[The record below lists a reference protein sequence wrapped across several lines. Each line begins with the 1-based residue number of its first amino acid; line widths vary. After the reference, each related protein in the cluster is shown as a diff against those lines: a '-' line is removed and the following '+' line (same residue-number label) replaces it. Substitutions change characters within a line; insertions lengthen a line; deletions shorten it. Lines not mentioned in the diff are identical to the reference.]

1 LIRALYLEAPK
12 AKRSNG
18 WASACFELKGMLMDL
33 YLDDEVETVAD
44 PLDTVESVIESDD
57 RFKCERA
64 EDGDLHF
71 SFKCATGETVGYFSY
86 REELP
91 ALLFTLGF
99 DIQAPVSRRE
109 QAVKLASLINEN
121 LWLGHFDVWSD
132 DGTIIFRHAMPMIG
146 RDDISVGE
154 VQAMLAAGMD
164 AAERFQPAF
173 HFLIL
178 GGMDAESA
186 SQVAMF
192 EACGE
197 A

>member
-1 LIRALYLEAPK
+1 
-12 AKRSNG
+12 
-18 WASACFELKGMLMDL
+18 MDL
-33 YLDDEVETVAD
+33 WIDDEVETSID
-44 PLDTVESVIESDD
+44 PMDTVECVLAGDD

-64 EDGDLHF
+64 EDGDVHF
-71 SFKCATGETVGYFSY
+71 SFKCSLGETVGYFSH
-86 REELP
+86 RHELP

-99 DIQAPVSRRE
+99 DLQAPVSRRAE
-109 QAVKLASLINEN
+109 AVRLAGLINEN

-146 RDDISVGE
+146 RDEISVGE
-154 VQAMLAAGMD
+154 IQAMLAAALD

-178 GGMDAESA
+178 GGMSADDA
-186 SQVAMF
+186 SQAALF
-192 EACGE
+192 ETAGE

>member
-1 LIRALYLEAPK
+1 
-12 AKRSNG
+12 
-18 WASACFELKGMLMDL
+18 MDL
-33 YLDDEVETVAD
+33 YLDDEIETSGDPLETVEA
-44 PLDTVESVIESDD
+44 IIGADD
-57 RFKCERA
+57 RFSCERA

-71 SFKCATGETVGYFSY
+71 SFKCSSGETVGYFSY
-86 REELP
+86 RGELP

-99 DIQAPVSRRE
+99 DIQAPQSRRHE
-109 QAVKLASLINEN
+109 AIRLASLVNEN

-146 RDDISVGE
+146 RDSISVGE
-154 VQAMLAAGMD
+154 VQAMLAAALD

-178 GGMDAESA
+178 GGLSAEDASSA
-186 SQVAMF
+186 ALF
-192 EACGE
+192 ETVGE

>member
-1 LIRALYLEAPK
+1 
-12 AKRSNG
+12 
-18 WASACFELKGMLMDL
+18 MDL

-44 PLDTVESVIESDD
+44 PMETVESILESDD
-57 RFKCERA
+57 RFRCERA

-71 SFKCATGETVGYFSY
+71 SFKCSSGETVGYFSY

-99 DIQAPVSRRE
+99 DIQAPASRRDE
-109 QAVKLASLINEN
+109 SVKLASLINEN

-154 VQAMLAAGMD
+154 VQAMLAAYPED
-164 AAERFQPAF
+164 EWKIQPFPKRKER
-173 HFLIL
+173 
-178 GGMDAESA
+178 
-186 SQVAMF
+186 
-192 EACGE
+192 ACPS
-197 A
+197 

>member
-1 LIRALYLEAPK
+1 M
-12 AKRSNG
+12 S
-18 WASACFELKGMLMDL
+18 SKGTLMDL
-33 YLDDEVETVAD
+33 WIDDEVETSSD
-44 PLDTVESVIESDD
+44 PMETVEGVLYADE

-71 SFKCATGETVGYFSY
+71 SFKCTSGETVGYFSY
-86 REELP
+86 RGELP

-99 DIQAPVSRRE
+99 DLQAPVSRRAE
-109 QAVKLASLINEN
+109 AIRLAALVNEN

-154 VQAMLAAGMD
+154 VQAMLAAAMD

-178 GGMDAESA
+178 GGMSADDASSA
-186 SQVAMF
+186 ALF
-192 EACGE
+192 ETCGE

>member
-1 LIRALYLEAPK
+1 
-12 AKRSNG
+12 
-18 WASACFELKGMLMDL
+18 MDL
-33 YLDDEVETVAD
+33 YLDDDAEIAGD
-44 PLDTVESVIESDD
+44 PLDTVEAVIGADD
-57 RFKCERA
+57 RFLCERA
-64 EDGDLHF
+64 EDGDVHF
-71 SFKCATGETVGYFSY
+71 SFKCSWGETVGYFSH
-86 REELP
+86 RHELP

-99 DIQAPVSRRE
+99 DIQAAQSRRTE
-109 QAVKLASLINEN
+109 AVRLAALINEN

-146 RDDISVGE
+146 RDEISIGE

-178 GGMDAESA
+178 GGMSAEAAAEA
-186 SQVAMF
+186 SLF
-192 EACGE
+192 ETAGE

>member
-1 LIRALYLEAPK
+1 
-12 AKRSNG
+12 
-18 WASACFELKGMLMDL
+18 MDL
-33 YLDDEVETVAD
+33 WIDDEVETSSD
-44 PLDTVESVIESDD
+44 PMETVEGVLSADD

-64 EDGDLHF
+64 EDGDMHF
-71 SFKCATGETVGYFSY
+71 NFKCSSGETVGYFSY
-86 REELP
+86 RGELP

-99 DIQAPVSRRE
+99 DLQAPVSRRAE
-109 QAVKLASLINEN
+109 AIRLAALVNEN

-154 VQAMLAAGMD
+154 VQAMLAAAMD

-178 GGMDAESA
+178 GGMSADDA
-186 SQVAMF
+186 SQAALF
-192 EACGE
+192 ETCGE

>member
-1 LIRALYLEAPK
+1 
-12 AKRSNG
+12 
-18 WASACFELKGMLMDL
+18 MDL
-33 YLDDEVETVAD
+33 YLDDEVDTAAD
-44 PLDTVESVIESDD
+44 PLEVVEAVIGSDD
-57 RFKCERA
+57 RFTCERA
-64 EDGDLHF
+64 DDGDVHF
-71 SFKCATGETVGYFSY
+71 SFKCAWGETVGYFSY

-99 DIQAPVSRRE
+99 DLQAPVSRRDE
-109 QAVKLASLINEN
+109 AIKLAAQINEN

-146 RDDISVGE
+146 RENISVGE
-154 VQAMLAAGMD
+154 VQAMLAAALD

-178 GGMDAESA
+178 AGMPACDAASA
-186 SQVAMF
+186 ALF
-192 EACGE
+192 EVVGA

>member
-1 LIRALYLEAPK
+1 
-12 AKRSNG
+12 
-18 WASACFELKGMLMDL
+18 MDL
-33 YLDDEVETVAD
+33 YLDDDVEIASDPMDTVETV
-44 PLDTVESVIESDD
+44 LGSDD

-64 EDGDLHF
+64 DDGDVHF
-71 SFKCATGETVGYFSY
+71 SFQGSLGETVGYFSF
-86 REELP
+86 RDELP

-99 DIQAPVSRRE
+99 DLQAPNSRRAE
-109 QAVKLASLINEN
+109 AVRLASLINEN

-146 RDDISVGE
+146 REEISIGE
-154 VQAMLAAGMD
+154 IQAMLAAGLD

-178 GGMDAESA
+178 GGMSADDASA
-186 SQVAMF
+186 AALF
-192 EACGE
+192 ETCGE

>member
-1 LIRALYLEAPK
+1 
-12 AKRSNG
+12 
-18 WASACFELKGMLMDL
+18 MDL
-33 YLDDEVETVAD
+33 ILDDDAEINID
-44 PLDTVESVIESDD
+44 PMDTVEAVISSDD
-57 RFKCERA
+57 RFMAERA
-64 EDGDLHF
+64 DDNDVHF
-71 SFKCATGETVGYFSY
+71 TFKCAWGEVTGYFSY

-99 DIQAPVSRRE
+99 DLQAPPSRLIEAIR
-109 QAVKLASLINEN
+109 LAASINEN

-146 RDDISVGE
+146 RDEISVGE
-154 VQAMLAAGMD
+154 VQAMLAAALD

-178 GGMDAESA
+178 AGMPAEDAA
-186 SQVAMF
+186 KAALF
-192 EACGE
+192 ETAGE

>member
-1 LIRALYLEAPK
+1 
-12 AKRSNG
+12 
-18 WASACFELKGMLMDL
+18 MDL
-33 YLDDEVETVAD
+33 YIDDEVEVAGD
-44 PLDTVESVIESDD
+44 PLETVEAVIASDD
-57 RFKCERA
+57 RFTCERA
-64 EDGDLHF
+64 EDGDIHF
-71 SFKCATGETVGYFSY
+71 SFKCAWGETVGYFSY
-86 REELP
+86 RDELP

-99 DIQAPVSRRE
+99 DLQAPKSRRDE
-109 QAVKLASLINEN
+109 AIRLAAQINEN

-154 VQAMLAAGMD
+154 VQAMLAAALD

-178 GGMDAESA
+178 AGMAADDAA
-186 SQVAMF
+186 NAALF
-192 EACGE
+192 EVVGA

>member
-1 LIRALYLEAPK
+1 
-12 AKRSNG
+12 
-18 WASACFELKGMLMDL
+18 MDL
-33 YLDDEVETVAD
+33 YLDDEVDAAAD
-44 PLDTVESVIESDD
+44 PLETVEAVIGSDD
-57 RFKCERA
+57 RFTCERA
-64 EDGDLHF
+64 DDGDIHF
-71 SFKCATGETVGYFSY
+71 SFKCAWGETVGYFSY

-99 DIQAPVSRRE
+99 DLQAPKSRRDE
-109 QAVKLASLINEN
+109 AIKLAAHINEN

-146 RDDISVGE
+146 REDISVGE
-154 VQAMLAAGMD
+154 VQAMLAAALD

-178 GGMDAESA
+178 AGMPAEDAA
-186 SQVAMF
+186 HAALF
-192 EACGE
+192 EIVGA

>member
-1 LIRALYLEAPK
+1 
-12 AKRSNG
+12 
-18 WASACFELKGMLMDL
+18 MDL
-33 YLDDEVETVAD
+33 YLDDDVEIASDPMDTVETV
-44 PLDTVESVIESDD
+44 LGSDD

-64 EDGDLHF
+64 DDGDVHF
-71 SFKCATGETVGYFSY
+71 SFKGSLGETVGYFSF
-86 REELP
+86 RDELP

-99 DIQAPVSRRE
+99 DLQAPNSRRAE
-109 QAVKLASLINEN
+109 AVRLASLINEN

-146 RDDISVGE
+146 REEISIGE
-154 VQAMLAAGMD
+154 IQAMLAAGLD

-178 GGMDAESA
+178 GGMSADDASA
-186 SQVAMF
+186 AALF
-192 EACGE
+192 ETCGE

>member
-1 LIRALYLEAPK
+1 
-12 AKRSNG
+12 
-18 WASACFELKGMLMDL
+18 MDL
-33 YLDDEVETVAD
+33 YLDDEVDAAAD
-44 PLDTVESVIESDD
+44 PLETVEAVIGSDD
-57 RFKCERA
+57 RFTCERA
-64 EDGDLHF
+64 DDGDIHF
-71 SFKCATGETVGYFSY
+71 SFKCAWGETVGYFSF

-99 DIQAPVSRRE
+99 DLQAPVSRRDE
-109 QAVKLASLINEN
+109 AIKLAAQINEN

-146 RDDISVGE
+146 RENISVGE
-154 VQAMLAAGMD
+154 VQAMLAAALD

-178 GGMDAESA
+178 AGMPAGDAA
-186 SQVAMF
+186 NAALF
-192 EACGE
+192 EVVGA